1 MRFLL
6 FWTAVVLAALAVA
19 IPLAVWGASALW
31 VSIISRRWDAMC
43 AKDEPPA

>member
-1 MRFLL
+1 MAL
-6 FWTAVVLAALAVA
+6 WIAVLVVGLAVA

-43 AKDEPPA
+43 ADEKPPRT